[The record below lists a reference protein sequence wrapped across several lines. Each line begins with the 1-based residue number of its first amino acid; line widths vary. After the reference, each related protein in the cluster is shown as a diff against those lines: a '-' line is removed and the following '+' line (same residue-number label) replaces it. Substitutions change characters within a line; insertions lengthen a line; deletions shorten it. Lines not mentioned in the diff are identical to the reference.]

1 MKEISQDIKDY
12 AHYYKSLYYKDMEK
26 NVLALESSFT
36 KNGIQV
42 AWAYDT
48 TTLNEA
54 IKQLLPDK
62 PYNKVCLDVNDTLN
76 HDINKSTFNETSL
89 SSLIDRQFNVDALII
104 EADFTIAN
112 EGALVFIDKNSQSC
126 FNYVNNVVA
135 IVNIDQVLL
144 NISELPIFLHIKNQ
158 DESDFPHDVK
168 IVKSNLTQVVPD
180 VYISTDSKG
189 YNTTPTNVSVIVYAN
204 NIDPLLDDDLLASS
218 VFCINCNRCKEV
230 CPVAKITNISPI
242 DIVKNNCLDEY
253 NNTKDI
259 FKQTTLCGLC
269 QEVCP
274 VNIPLTDMLIHEMRI
289 VNKNFSS
296 WKSKNVFKVF
306 SKRHTLNKT
315 TNFFLYRLWMKM
327 LFGKN
332 KMLYNYFLK
341 NKTTYFAIQED
352 EENPKEEPNNAII

>member
-12 AHYYKSLYYKDMEK
+12 AHYYKSLYFKDLEK

-36 KNGIQV
+36 SKGIQV
-42 AWAYDT
+42 SWAYDAA
-48 TTLNEA
+48 TLNEQ
-54 IKQLLPDK
+54 IKLQLPDK
-62 PYNKVCLDVNDTLN
+62 PYNKVCLDVNDKLN
-76 HDINKSTFNETSL
+76 QDITKSSFNECGL
-89 SSLIDRQFNVDALII
+89 SSLIDRQFNVDGLII
-104 EADFTIAN
+104 EADLAVVN
-112 EGALVFIDKNSQSC
+112 EGALVFIDRPSQAC
-126 FNYVNNVVA
+126 FNYVNNLVV

-144 NISELPIFLHIKNQ
+144 NMTDLPVFLNIKNQ
-158 DESDFPHDVK
+158 NESDFPHDVK
-168 IVKSNLTQVVPD
+168 IVRSNLTQVIPD
-180 VYISTDSKG
+180 VYISSDSKG
-189 YNTTPTNVSVIVYAN
+189 YNTTPTSVSVILYSN
-204 NIDPLLDDDLLASS
+204 NIEPLLDDDMLASS
-218 VFCINCNRCKEV
+218 IYCIHCNRCKEV

-289 VNKNFSS
+289 VNRNFSS
-296 WKSKNVFKVF
+296 WKNKNIFKVF
-306 SKRHTLNKT
+306 SKRQTLNKT
-315 TNFFLYRLWMKM
+315 TNFFFYRFWIKM

-341 NKTTYFAIQED
+341 NKSTYFAIQEE